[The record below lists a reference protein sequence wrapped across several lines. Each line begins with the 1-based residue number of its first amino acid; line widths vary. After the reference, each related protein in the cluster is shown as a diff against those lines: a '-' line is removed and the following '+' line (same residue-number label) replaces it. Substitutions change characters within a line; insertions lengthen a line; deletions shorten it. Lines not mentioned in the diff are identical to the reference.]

1 MTETKG
7 HVHRLMPTSSSLPT
21 NGNGNC
27 GFVDCFKK
35 LLAGQ
40 RPGIQHNY
48 KSINFLY
55 GMFGR
60 FALYKSSPDITSHQN
75 QSSPRWNSLCRL
87 WQDLGYILGQPW
99 LNLSYILGCQLGS
112 DSRSAQSSQRW
123 HQRFPLAAI
132 PFDHQR
138 SDALCSFSHHPNL
151 NALNPLSPA
160 RPLSYQLPSLW
171 RCN

>member
-1 MTETKG
+1 MVCLVVLLCIR
-7 HVHRLMPTSSSLPT
+7 VH
-21 NGNGNC
+21 
-27 GFVDCFKK
+27 
-35 LLAGQ
+35 
-40 RPGIQHNY
+40 
-48 KSINFLY
+48 
-55 GMFGR
+55 
-60 FALYKSSPDITSHQN
+60 SPDITS
-75 QSSPRWNSLCRL
+75 QSESEQPKMKQPRL

-160 RPLSYQLPSLW
+160 RPLRLTAVISAPISLEVQLKSSSF
-171 RCN
+171 RSQSDNKV